1 MLRAEWNELIQ
12 MTVASCGLERA
23 PSYEGCFMLQLKLF
37 LLAGARR
44 AFRSIAVQVFG
55 RFWARSRVH
64 FGLNF
69 DRFELILASFL
80 VILSSFRCSWG
91 GLGGPGSKS

>member
-23 PSYEGCFMLQLKLF
+23 PSYEGCFMLQLELF

-55 RFWARSRVH
+55 A
-64 FGLNF
+64 
-69 DRFELILASFL
+69 ILGS
-80 VILSSFRCSWG
+80 ILEPSGHHFRCFF
-91 GLGGPGSKS
+91 